1 MKLKPAGLGVL
12 SLGLLALVGACS
24 SSNTTTVG
32 PNDPSI
38 VPLSSR
44 IVAFLSA
51 YGSYGADKGYDFLS
65 LDVQARCSKERF
77 AEGMRGS
84 NLPGALRRI
93 KEVRFRD
100 GEAEVAMTLIT
111 QAGDVD
117 QTWVL
122 ESSTKIWRIK
132 EMPGLE
138 QCTG

>member
-1 MKLKPAGLGVL
+1 MKPAGLAVL
-12 SLGLLALVGACS
+12 SLGLVALAGACS
-24 SSNTTTVG
+24 SSNSTTVG

-38 VPLSSR
+38 VPVSSR

-51 YGSYGADKGYDFLS
+51 YGSYGAEKGYEFLS
-65 LDVQARCSKERF
+65 PDVQARCSREGF
-77 AEGMRGS
+77 AEAMRGS
-84 NLPGALRRI
+84 NLPGTLRRI
-93 KEVRFRD
+93 KWVKFRD

-122 ESSTKIWRIK
+122 EASTRIWRIK

-138 QCTG
+138 RCTG